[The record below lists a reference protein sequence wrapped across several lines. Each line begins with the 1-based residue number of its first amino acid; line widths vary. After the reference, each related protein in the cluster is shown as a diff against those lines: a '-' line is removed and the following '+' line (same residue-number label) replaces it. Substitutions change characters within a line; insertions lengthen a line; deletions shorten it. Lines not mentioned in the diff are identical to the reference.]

1 MRWDRDIVIASRSGW
16 ELTAGVCT
24 AGDFTLASAAPLHA
38 MLQEGMID
46 KNVKFTPVLE
56 GFRMPEYFDWEL
68 QPFTNYKVHTVSW
81 KASCLFSIPVSPSSL

>member
-1 MRWDRDIVIASRSGW
+1 MTKYCQLVLLLLLGVWNALFW
-16 ELTAGVCT
+16 EYSLQGTNAGLCT

-38 MLQEGMID
+38 MLQEGIID

-68 QPFTNYKVHTVSW
+68 QPFTHHKV
-81 KASCLFSIPVSPSSL
+81 